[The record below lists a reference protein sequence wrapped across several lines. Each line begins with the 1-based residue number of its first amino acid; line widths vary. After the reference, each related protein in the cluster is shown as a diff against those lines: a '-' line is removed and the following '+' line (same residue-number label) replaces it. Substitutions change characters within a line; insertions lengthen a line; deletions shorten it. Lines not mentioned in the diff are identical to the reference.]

1 MSMNAKNTY
10 YIYTYAYYRYNL
22 YLNLSFE
29 ACFYLEK
36 KKEKYFEYAIQ
47 YLYLK
52 KGKLKL
58 ANSHL
63 FNFLNFSVFVN
74 PKQPLQE
81 SSRFCTPW
89 YM

>member
-1 MSMNAKNTY
+1 MHIIDITFISTFHSKLLFTC
-10 YIYTYAYYRYNL
+10 I
-22 YLNLSFE
+22 SK
-29 ACFYLEK
+29 K

>member
-1 MSMNAKNTY
+1 MHIIDITFIST
-10 YIYTYAYYRYNL
+10 
-22 YLNLSFE
+22 
-29 ACFYLEK
+29 FYLKLLFTCISKK
-36 KKEKYFEYAIQ
+36 KKEKYFEYATQ

>member
-52 KGKLKL
+52 KGKL
-58 ANSHL
+58 
-63 FNFLNFSVFVN
+63 
-74 PKQPLQE
+74 
-81 SSRFCTPW
+81 
-89 YM
+89 